1 MNITVAV
8 LVMNQREV
16 TQQFLDQM
24 RKTEGDTKLPLLIID
39 NGSNP
44 PVRDWLIGLREGD
57 FVVRNEEN
65 VGVMPAMNQ
74 AHQVLKNTS
83 DFIFFVHNDVMVY
96 EDGWAGKLV
105 RVLSELPDCGVAGFY
120 GAKAIGHP
128 NIYNMPYEMSQL
140 ARGECV
146 SACHRMNAAVHGF
159 RPPRWEHEK
168 VAVLDGF
175 SLAVRTEL
183 LNKLGGFDRSY
194 PIHHNYDNDICLESL
209 NAGYSNYV
217 IAMDAQHLGGRTDV
231 GENWAEPF
239 GKTKQQVH
247 IDAHPVMYNKWHPDK
262 VASGQHKIC
271 LPVRIP

>member
-8 LVMNQREV
+8 LVMNQAEI

-24 RKTEGDTKLPLLIID
+24 RKTEGDTKLPMLIVD

-44 PVRDWLIGLREGD
+44 PVRDWLIGLRD
-57 FVVRNEEN
+57 NDLVVRNEQN

-74 AHQVLKNTS
+74 AHQVLRRS
-83 DFIFFVHNDVMVY
+83 ADYIFFIHNDVLIY

-105 RVLSELPDCGVAGFY
+105 RILSELPDCGVAGFY
-120 GAKAIGHP
+120 GAKAIGIP
-128 NIYNMPYEMSQL
+128 NMYSLPYQMQYL
-140 ARGECV
+140 ARHECV
-146 SACHRMNAAVHGF
+146 SACNRMDPMVHGF
-159 RPPRWEHEK
+159 RPPRWEHEQ

-175 SLAVRTEL
+175 SLIVRTDL
-183 LNKLGGFDRSY
+183 LDKIGGFDRSY
-194 PIHHNYDNDICLESL
+194 PIHHNYDNDICLESIDR
-209 NAGYSNYV
+209 GYKNYV

-239 GKTKQQVH
+239 GKTKQEIH
-247 IDAHPVMYNKWHPDK
+247 IDAHPVMYKKWHPGNMGNGK
-262 VASGQHKIC
+262 HTIS